1 MTYTIDFS
9 KDMALTLEPENDVQE
24 TIQSIYIL
32 VNTALGEVPCY
43 RDFGIDSSYLHKPIQ
58 MAQAMYAAAITSAFE
73 KFIDNVTIDEIKFT
87 NDSNDPSVLYPIL
100 EVTIEDE

>member
-9 KDMALTLEPENDVQE
+9 NDMALTLEPEDSVHE

-32 VNTALGEVPCY
+32 VNTAIGEVPCY
-43 RDFGIDSSYLHKPIQ
+43 RDFGVDSAYLHKPIQ
-58 MAQAMYAAAITSAFE
+58 TAQAMYAAAITAAFE
-73 KFIDNVTIDEIKFT
+73 KFIDNVTIDEIRFA

>member
-9 KDMALTLEPENDVQE
+9 KEMALALEPEDYVQE

-32 VNTALGEVPCY
+32 VNTAIGEVPCY
-43 RDFGIDSSYLHKPIQ
+43 RDFGVDSSYLHKPIQ
-58 MAQAMYAAAITSAFE
+58 TAQAMYAAAITSAFE
-73 KFIDNVTIDEIKFT
+73 KFISNVTIDEIRFT
-87 NDSNDPSVLYPIL
+87 SNPNDPSVLFPIL